1 MDISVTSLPSG
12 IPGLHRDLLMPR
24 PFLFFLLQPSKLRRQ
39 CTAINSAAPSTANQL
54 NLLPA
59 DALPRKGKPL
69 QPLIPFIHPLL
80 SPLNPKPHHQKQISM
95 SLSTARMASLFRR
108 LSLFLLLLLPAAFL
122 LSEASDLL
130 IDSPLL
136 SSKVDSKIMLK
147 VDPEGKG
154 NFTSV
159 QDAVDAVP
167 EGNSQWIIIHL
178 KRGVYR
184 EKVTIPE
191 SKPFIFLRGNGKGK
205 TTIIWNGSAAKEAD
219 SSSSATFTVLAS
231 NFIAWGVSFKNDAP
245 SGAAGSPFNQSVAV
259 VVGGDK
265 SAFYHCGFYSAHNTL
280 FDYKGRH
287 FYESCYIQG
296 SIDFIYGQAQSLFKS
311 CEIFVVADKRS
322 EILGSITAQNRQYP
336 EQNGGFVFLKGK
348 VYGIGKIYLGRARGE
363 NLLYA
368 EHECHGPGAVIDERV
383 PWSKQLTSKEAEP
396 YLGIDWIGGKDWLP
410 VY

>member
-1 MDISVTSLPSG
+1 
-12 IPGLHRDLLMPR
+12 
-24 PFLFFLLQPSKLRRQ
+24 
-39 CTAINSAAPSTANQL
+39 
-54 NLLPA
+54 
-59 DALPRKGKPL
+59 
-69 QPLIPFIHPLL
+69 
-80 SPLNPKPHHQKQISM
+80 M

-136 SSKVDSKIMLK
+136 SSKVDSKIMMK

-159 QDAVDAVP
+159 QEAVDAVP
-167 EGNSQWIIIHL
+167 EGNSEWIIIHL

-363 NLLYA
+363 YARVIFAHTYLSKTVKPEGWTNWRFSGNESNLLYA